1 MTGRQVKQ
9 CKDVRRRRRTPP
21 RSEDPVLPRWDRR
34 DIGGGERSGRPGWY
48 VHRRQASR
56 GGGGVERLRREE
68 DGRQGGSERGMHTWT
83 MSVIQ
88 VPLAGALHELNLTPV
103 IHSPINQYQPAVR
116 VVSVVP
122 QQNTLLRPTPKVTH
136 LQLQGDMT
144 EDFAPPHPDVTHIR
158 HLACE
163 QFPGCL
169 GGPPRL
175 QAVVDV
181 HCSPDRVRPEL
192 QMQTTVNQHGSSKV
206 VNALDH
212 PLRMTTLLVNIGRRE
227 VMHDLLGKE
236 DP

>member
-48 VHRRQASR
+48 VHRRHASR
-56 GGGGVERLRREE
+56 GGGGGDERVRREE
-68 DGRQGGSERGMHTWT
+68 DGRQRGSERGMHTRA
-83 MSVIQ
+83 MSVIH
-88 VPLAGALHELNLTPV
+88 VLLAGALHELNLTPV

-116 VVSVVP
+116 IVSAVP
-122 QQNTLLRPTPKVTH
+122 QQNTLLRPTRKVTH

-144 EDFAPPHPDVTHIR
+144 EDFATPHPEVTHIR

-163 QFPGCL
+163 QLPGRL

-175 QAVVDV
+175 EAV
-181 HCSPDRVRPEL
+181 
-192 QMQTTVNQHGSSKV
+192 M
-206 VNALDH
+206 
-212 PLRMTTLLVNIGRRE
+212 
-227 VMHDLLGKE
+227 